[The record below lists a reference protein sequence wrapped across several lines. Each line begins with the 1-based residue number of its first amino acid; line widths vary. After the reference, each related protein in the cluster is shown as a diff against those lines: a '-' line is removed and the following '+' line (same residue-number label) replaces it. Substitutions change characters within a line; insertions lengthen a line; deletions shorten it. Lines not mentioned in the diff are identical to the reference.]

1 MKSAILKILS
11 LGVAIYAMVAYGFL
25 PLGSLVH
32 PQMKQ
37 AFEGHAVGIYIHIF
51 TSAVALALGPW
62 QFSAGL
68 RQRHPR
74 WHRWSG
80 RTYLIAGVL
89 PGGISGLYVAQFA
102 FGAWVS
108 ETGFSLLAISWLA
121 SAGLAYKAIR
131 RGDLASHQRWMLRNF
146 ALTFAAVTL
155 RIYLGSFAA
164 FGVPFEVFYPW
175 LAWICW
181 VPNLIAIHWF
191 IGHKGDLHATT

>member
-1 MKSAILKILS
+1 MNSALLRFSS
-11 LGVAIYAMVAYGFL
+11 LGVAMYAMVAYAFL

-32 PQMKQ
+32 PQMRQ
-37 AFEGHAVGIYIHIF
+37 AFEGHAAGIYIHIF
-51 TSAVALALGPW
+51 ASAVALALGPW

-68 RQRHPR
+68 RQRHVQ

-89 PGGISGLYVAQFA
+89 PGGLSGLYVAQFA
-102 FGAWVS
+102 FGGWVS
-108 ETGFSLLAISWLA
+108 EIGFSLLAISWLV
-121 SAGLAYKAIR
+121 SAWLAYRAVR
-131 RGDLASHQRWMLRNF
+131 LGDLASHQRWMLRNF

-164 FGVPFEVFYPW
+164 IGVPFEVFYPW

-181 VPNLIAIHWF
+181 VPNLVAIHWLNL
-191 IGHKGDLHATT
+191 HKGGLNATT